1 MAESKRVI
9 VTGATGLIG
18 KALCKRL
25 MEKGYAVVVFSR
37 NPAAAQQQVPGA
49 AEYVAWEPAESGPWA
64 GAVDGAYAV
73 INLAGASIAGKRW
86 NPHYKQEILNSRVI
100 GTRGLVN
107 AIRQATSKP
116 TVLINGS
123 AIGYYGFRDDTQLDE
138 SAAAGTDFLANV
150 VKAWEAEAQKAEPL
164 GVRVVLVRTGI
175 VLDKHEGSFPLMMLP
190 FRLFVGGPVLPG
202 TQYFAWVHLA
212 DEVGLI
218 LFALENEQVRGPINA
233 TAPEPQTNKV
243 FSATLGRV
251 MGRPAL
257 FPVPGFALRLVM
269 GEASQ
274 LVTTGQRVIP
284 QKAQDLG
291 YQFQFPTSEA
301 AIRNVLKG

>member
-1 MAESKRVI
+1 MAEGKRVV

-25 MEKGYAVVVFSR
+25 IEKGYAVVVFSR
-37 NPAAAQQQVPGA
+37 DPAAARGQVPDA
-49 AEYVAWEPAESGPWA
+49 AEYVAWEPAESGPWMS
-64 GAVDGAYAV
+64 AVDGAYAV

-86 NPHYKQEILNSRVI
+86 NPRYKQAILNSRVI

-107 AIRQATSKP
+107 AIEQAANKP
-116 TVLINGS
+116 SVLINGS
-123 AIGYYGFRDDTQLDE
+123 AIGYYGFRDDTKLDE
-138 SAAAGTDFLANV
+138 SAAPGSDFLANV
-150 VKAWEAEAQKAEPL
+150 VKAWEAAALKAEGL

-175 VLDKHEGSFPLMMLP
+175 VLDKREGSFPLMMLP

-202 TQYFAWVHLA
+202 SQYFSWVHLA
-212 DEVGLI
+212 DEVGII

-233 TAPEPQTNKV
+233 TAPEPQTNKE
-243 FSATLGRV
+243 FSATLGRM

-269 GEASQ
+269 GEAAQ

-284 QKAQDLG
+284 HKAQDLG

-301 AIRNVLKG
+301 AIRDVVKG